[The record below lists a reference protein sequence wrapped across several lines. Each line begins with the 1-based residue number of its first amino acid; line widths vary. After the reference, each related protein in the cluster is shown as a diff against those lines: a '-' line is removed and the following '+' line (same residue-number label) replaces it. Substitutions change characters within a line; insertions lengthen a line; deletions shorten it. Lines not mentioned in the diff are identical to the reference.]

1 MPGEDLRALV
11 PLLKWYQY
19 EPGSAIIVQNDA
31 SAFVGFVISGFAKVV
46 RGGKLEQAL
55 TARGDGERRRRPR
68 NEVMV
73 ALLAPNNMV
82 GEAAA
87 LLDSRASAS
96 VVALTPCQVIGIPRT
111 DFLACMRRHP
121 AFALAVAQEV
131 ARRQVNADRQIELMR
146 GDLEG
151 RIHALNRHCRAL
163 GLDVKKWLSN
173 AEIARM
179 VGATRVAV
187 SQVMSRIH
195 ANGLDV
201 PPDNQTVNPTVNP
214 TVNQTVQ

>member
-1 MPGEDLRALV
+1 MPFATLTTLSSIPALSGIPEDDLRALV
-11 PLLKWYQY
+11 PVVKWHQY

-31 SAFVGFVISGFAKVV
+31 SALVGFIISGFAKVV
-46 RGGKLEQAL
+46 RGGKFEHTVAMRSD
-55 TARGDGERRRRPR
+55 AERRRRPR

-73 ALLAPNNMV
+73 ALLAPNNTV

-87 LLDSRASAS
+87 LLASKAPAS
-96 VVALTPCQVIGIPRT
+96 VIALTPCEVIGIPQA

-121 AFALAVAQEV
+121 SFALTVAQEV

-187 SQVMSRIH
+187 SQTMSRIN
-195 ANGLDV
+195 ANGLDL
-201 PPDNQTVNPTVNP
+201 PA
-214 TVNQTVQ
+214 